1 PVTYPPQEVN
11 GFMVTDILSPRNAII
26 SHPAD
31 LIDRYET
38 EMGPYRV
45 APNIQYKPGNEAE
58 FIADIY
64 DLIDTHARWALK
76 LMESEPVD
84 VLMVHFIAMDIA
96 KHALWRFMDHDHERF
111 EPSPYEHAI
120 RDGYARVDAAIGQLM
135 AKLP

>member
-1 PVTYPPQEVN
+1 
-11 GFMVTDILSPRNAII
+11 MVTDILSPRNAII

-45 APNIQYKPGNEAE
+45 APDIQYKPGNEAE

-64 DLIDTHARWALK
+64 DLIHHHGRWALK
-76 LMESEPVD
+76 LMQAEPVD

-96 KHALWRFMDHDHERF
+96 KHACGGSWTTTT
-111 EPSPYEHAI
+111 
-120 RDGYARVDAAIGQLM
+120 RVTN
-135 AKLP
+135 LPI